1 MVRISGKLILGC
13 PCNGR
18 RIILEIYNPR
28 FALSLMGSS
37 CIAFEKSKLAWKVA
51 TSKISNKTLGQ
62 KVKTFYG
69 GDQITNKK

>member
-37 CIAFEKSKLAWKVA
+37 CIAFEKSKLAWA

-62 KVKTFYG
+62 KVKNFYG